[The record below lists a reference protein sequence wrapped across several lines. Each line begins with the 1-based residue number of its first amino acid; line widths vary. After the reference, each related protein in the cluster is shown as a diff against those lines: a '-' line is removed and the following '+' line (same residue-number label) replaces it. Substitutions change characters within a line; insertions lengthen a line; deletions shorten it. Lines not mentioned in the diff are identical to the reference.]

1 MHVRFESREDI
12 VVVLDVRRFLLR
24 VGGGVIGLVRDR
36 EILQKE
42 GRSLPVVIDEA
53 EIEHAAVHDH
63 VEHVDRD
70 LVARALELENDVVVD
85 GLDRLVG
92 LGAERFDIRGK
103 YG

>member
-42 GRSLPVVIDEA
+42 GRSLPDTDYIYDLESGSYRKT
-53 EIEHAAVHDH
+53 DLGKRKR
-63 VEHVDRD
+63 VEHKVI
-70 LVARALELENDVVVD
+70 EP
-85 GLDRLVG
+85 
-92 LGAERFDIRGK
+92 K
-103 YG
+103 KW